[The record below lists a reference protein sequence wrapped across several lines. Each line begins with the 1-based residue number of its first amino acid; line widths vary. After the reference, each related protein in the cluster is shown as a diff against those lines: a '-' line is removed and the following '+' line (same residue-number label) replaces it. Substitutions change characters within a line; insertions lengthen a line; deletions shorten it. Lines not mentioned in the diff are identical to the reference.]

1 MSFSTVTAL
10 YAHIRIHL
18 RLFNWEKRRL
28 LTASSRFARLTC
40 SSVGDGWCR
49 HGDGNANPAAAAVL
63 PAAAPPAAATERGT
77 EAESGR
83 VMLIYTFRGSRS
95 P

>member
-1 MSFSTVTAL
+1 MNVSGCHFPLGRNAD
-10 YAHIRIHL
+10 
-18 RLFNWEKRRL
+18 
-28 LTASSRFARLTC
+28 SSPAPSGRAGLTC
-40 SSVGDGWCR
+40 SRVGDGWCR

-77 EAESGR
+77 EAASE
-83 VMLIYTFRGSRS
+83 RGVAVA